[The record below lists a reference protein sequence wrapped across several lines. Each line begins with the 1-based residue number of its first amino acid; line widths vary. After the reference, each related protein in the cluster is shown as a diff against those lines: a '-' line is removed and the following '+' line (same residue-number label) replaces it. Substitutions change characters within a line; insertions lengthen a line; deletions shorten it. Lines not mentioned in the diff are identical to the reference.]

1 MRNME
6 KLQVFF
12 KVTVKLAKIEYSC
25 SLLRKIMLKSIQF
38 LFTLHFMNFL
48 NKSENFLKNVYKK
61 HLIFTHI

>member
-38 LFTLHFMNFL
+38 LFTLVFAN
-48 NKSENFLKNVYKK
+48 
-61 HLIFTHI
+61 